1 METVASVP
9 TSLMSAVIALA
20 GFGMVAGNLLSARL
34 AGRFSD
40 RLSREIIGWYWYS
53 NGTNTCRQRAAT
65 EAEAKAQA
73 AAHVK
78 GQIIKATQ
86 V

>member
-40 RLSREIIGWYWYS
+40 
-53 NGTNTCRQRAAT
+53 
-65 EAEAKAQA
+65 QA
-73 AAHVK
+73 PAWWIHLERK
-78 GQIIKATQ
+78 R
-86 V
+86 